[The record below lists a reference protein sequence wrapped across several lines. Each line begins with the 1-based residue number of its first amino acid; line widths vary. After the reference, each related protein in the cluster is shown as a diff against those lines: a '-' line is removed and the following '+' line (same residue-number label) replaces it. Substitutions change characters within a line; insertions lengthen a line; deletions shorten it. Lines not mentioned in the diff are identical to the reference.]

1 MRGQYLEYQV
11 RDQMV
16 KTISES
22 VQNGGQDGGQKKR
35 ENTLTS
41 LAPALLRIENFRE
54 GQYLEYQ
61 VRDQMVKTISELDKK
76 WRPRWRSEKAG
87 KHINV
92 SRSRIITNGE
102 LS

>member
-1 MRGQYLEYQV
+1 MRGHYLEYQV

-22 VQNGGQDGGQKKR
+22 VQNGGQDGGHKKR

-54 GQYLEYQ
+54 G
-61 VRDQMVKTISELDKK
+61 TIF
-76 WRPRWRSEKAG
+76 R
-87 KHINV
+87 V
-92 SRSRIITNGE
+92 SSKGSDGENRFRIG
-102 LS
+102 